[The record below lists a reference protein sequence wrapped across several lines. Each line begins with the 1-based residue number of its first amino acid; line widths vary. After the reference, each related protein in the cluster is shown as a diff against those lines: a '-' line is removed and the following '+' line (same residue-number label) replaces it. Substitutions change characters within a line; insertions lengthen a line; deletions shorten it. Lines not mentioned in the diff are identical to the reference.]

1 MVTPTPRKSKVP
13 NILGDWDDVRFF
25 LAVAKTGS
33 FSAAATQLNT
43 KQTTVGRRI
52 QALERRLGA
61 KLFDRHRHGMEVTPA
76 ARGVLVQAESMMSN
90 ATAIERHLAGLDR
103 EMAGVVRIA
112 ATEGVAAQWLVP
124 RLGQL
129 RRTHPDIIVQVI
141 AGDQVLDL
149 ATRQAD
155 LAIRFFR
162 PTSNQLVAARVGQF
176 NMSILAAPNYIEQVI
191 AGGDQLVR
199 GRAEE
204 ADGEVGL
211 AAPNYIEQY
220 GLPQKLDDL
229 REHHIVDHTVLHSL
243 PAMKPWSEV
252 VERSPSVV
260 LRTNSSYAAMEAVS
274 VGYGISVFPDYVT
287 KMTNLMAAPID
298 LKIVR
303 DIWLVSHEETNK
315 GARIR
320 TVIDYVREQFRV
332 DEREW
337 FSVPPGRSSL
347 VAA

>member
-1 MVTPTPRKSKVP
+1 MVTTPPRKSKVP

-76 ARGVLVQAESMMSN
+76 ARGVLVQAESMLSN
-90 ATAIERHLAGLDR
+90 ATSIERHLAGLDR
-103 EMAGVVRIA
+103 EMAGIVRIA
-112 ATEGVAAQWLVP
+112 ATEGIAANWLVG

-129 RRTHPDIIVQVI
+129 RSAHPDIVVQVI
-141 AGDQVLDL
+141 ASDQVLDL

-162 PTSNQLVAARVGQF
+162 PTSNQLVAARVGQVNF
-176 NMSILAAPNYIEQVI
+176 SIFAAPSYV
-191 AGGDQLVR
+191 DR
-199 GRAEE
+199 
-204 ADGEVGL
+204 
-211 AAPNYIEQY
+211 Y
-220 GLPQKLDDL
+220 GLPQRIDDL
-229 REHHIVDHTVLHSL
+229 RDHHIVDHTTLHNL
-243 PAMKPWSEV
+243 AAMKPWSEI
-252 VERSPSVV
+252 VERSTSVV
-260 LRTNSSYAAMEAVS
+260 LRTNSSYAAVEAVK
-274 VGYGISVFPDYVT
+274 VGYGLSVFPDYVA
-287 KMTNLMAAPID
+287 KSANLLAAPID

-320 TVIDYVREQFRV
+320 TVIDYVREQFRQ

-337 FSVPPGRSSL
+337 FSTQARGAPM
-347 VAA
+347 AAA

>member
-1 MVTPTPRKSKVP
+1 MATPSPRKSKVP

-33 FSAAATQLNT
+33 FSAAATQLST

-90 ATAIERHLAGLDR
+90 ATSIERHLAGLDR

-112 ATEGVAAQWLVP
+112 CTEGIAAHWLVP
-124 RLGQL
+124 RLDQL
-129 RRTHPDIIVQVI
+129 RRRHPDIIVQVI

-162 PTSNQLVAARVGQF
+162 PTSNQLVAAKVGQF
-176 NMSILAAPNYIEQVI
+176 NVSIFAAPS
-191 AGGDQLVR
+191 
-199 GRAEE
+199 
-204 ADGEVGL
+204 
-211 AAPNYIEQY
+211 YIEQY
-220 GLPQKLDDL
+220 GLPQRLEDL
-229 REHHIVDHTVLHSL
+229 REHHIVDHTTLHSL

-252 VERSPSVV
+252 VERSPNVV
-260 LRTNSSYAAMEAVS
+260 LRTNSSYSAVEAVR

-287 KMTNLMAAPID
+287 KSSNLVAAPID
-298 LKIVR
+298 LRIVR

-320 TVIDYVREQFRV
+320 TVIDYIRELFRR

-337 FSVPPGRSSL
+337 FSGTIAKNGSM
-347 VAA
+347 AA

>member
-1 MVTPTPRKSKVP
+1 MAAVPPTKSKVP

-90 ATAIERHLAGLDR
+90 ATSIERHLAGLDR

-112 ATEGVAAQWLVP
+112 STEGIAANWLVP
-124 RLGQL
+124 RLSEL

-176 NMSILAAPNYIEQVI
+176 NMSVFAAPTYVEQF
-191 AGGDQLVR
+191 GM
-199 GRAEE
+199 
-204 ADGEVGL
+204 
-211 AAPNYIEQY
+211 
-220 GLPQKLDDL
+220 PQSLEDL

-252 VERSPSVV
+252 VERTPSVV

-274 VGYGISVFPDYVT
+274 VGYGISVFPDYVS
-287 KMTNLMAAPID
+287 KMSNLQPAPID
-298 LKIVR
+298 LRIVR

-320 TVIDYVREQFRV
+320 TVIDYVREKFRE

-337 FSVPPGRSSL
+337 FSVPTNRGSL

>member
-1 MVTPTPRKSKVP
+1 MVTPPARKSKVP

-52 QALERRLGA
+52 QALKRRLGA

-76 ARGVLVQAESMMSN
+76 ARGVLVQAESMLSN

-103 EMAGVVRIA
+103 EMSGVVRIA
-112 ATEGVAAQWLVP
+112 ATEGLAAHWLVP
-124 RLGQL
+124 RLARL
-129 RRTHPDIIVQVI
+129 RRSHPDIIVQVV

-176 NMSILAAPNYIEQVI
+176 TMSAFAAPSYIEQH
-191 AGGDQLVR
+191 GQPR
-199 GRAEE
+199 T
-204 ADGEVGL
+204 
-211 AAPNYIEQY
+211 
-220 GLPQKLDDL
+220 LDEL
-229 REHHIVDHTVLHSL
+229 RDHQIVDHTVLHGL
-243 PAMKPWSEV
+243 PAMKPWSEI

-260 LRTNSSYAAMEAVS
+260 LRTNSSYAALEAVS

-287 KMTNLMAAPID
+287 RISSLVPVPID
-298 LKIVR
+298 LGILR

-315 GARIR
+315 GMRIR
-320 TVIDYVREQFRV
+320 TVIDYVREQFRN

-337 FSVPPGRSSL
+337 FSASTTR
-347 VAA
+347 AAAAAA

>member
-1 MVTPTPRKSKVP
+1 M
-13 NILGDWDDVRFF
+13 
-25 LAVAKTGS
+25 
-33 FSAAATQLNT
+33 
-43 KQTTVGRRI
+43 
-52 QALERRLGA
+52 GA

-124 RLGQL
+124 RLGLL
-129 RRTHPDIIVQVI
+129 RRSHPDIVVQVI

-176 NMSILAAPNYIEQVI
+176 NMSILAAPS
-191 AGGDQLVR
+191 
-199 GRAEE
+199 
-204 ADGEVGL
+204 
-211 AAPNYIEQY
+211 YIEQY

-243 PAMKPWSEV
+243 PSMKSWTEV

-287 KMTNLMAAPID
+287 KMTNLLAAPID

-320 TVIDYVREQFRV
+320 TVIDYVRDQFRQ

-337 FSVPPGRSSL
+337 FSVPANRASL

>member
-1 MVTPTPRKSKVP
+1 MVTTPPRKSKVP

-76 ARGVLVQAESMMSN
+76 ARGVLMQAESMMSN
-90 ATAIERHLAGLDR
+90 ATSIERHLAGLDR
-103 EMAGVVRIA
+103 EMAGIVRIA
-112 ATEGVAAQWLVP
+112 ATEGLAAHWLVP
-124 RLGQL
+124 RLSQL
-129 RRTHPDIIVQVI
+129 RRSHPDIIVQAI

-176 NMSILAAPNYIEQVI
+176 NMSILASASYV
-191 AGGDQLVR
+191 
-199 GRAEE
+199 
-204 ADGEVGL
+204 
-211 AAPNYIEQY
+211 EQY
-220 GLPQKLDDL
+220 GLPQKLSDL
-229 REHHIVDHTVLHSL
+229 REHHIVDHTTLHTL
-243 PAMKPWSEV
+243 PAMKPWSEA
-252 VERSPSVV
+252 VESSTNIV
-260 LRTNSSYAAMEAVS
+260 LRTNSSYAAIAAVQ

-287 KMTNLMAAPID
+287 KSSTLIAAPID
-298 LKIVR
+298 LNIIR

-315 GARIR
+315 GVRIR
-320 TVIDYVREQFRV
+320 TVIDYVREQFRI

-337 FSVPPGRSSL
+337 FSASL
-347 VAA
+347 RGNSMVAA

>member
-1 MVTPTPRKSKVP
+1 MMVTPPSRKSKVP

-76 ARGVLVQAESMMSN
+76 ARGVLVQAESMLSN

-103 EMAGVVRIA
+103 EMSGVVRIA
-112 ATEGVAAQWLVP
+112 STEGLAAHWLVP
-124 RLGQL
+124 RLDRL
-129 RRTHPDIIVQVI
+129 RRSHPDIIVQVV

-162 PTSNQLVAARVGQF
+162 PTSNQLVAAKVGQF
-176 NMSILAAPNYIEQVI
+176 NMSVFAAPSYIERHGQP
-191 AGGDQLVR
+191 R
-199 GRAEE
+199 T
-204 ADGEVGL
+204 
-211 AAPNYIEQY
+211 
-220 GLPQKLDDL
+220 LDEL
-229 REHHIVDHTVLHSL
+229 RDHQIVDHTVLHGL
-243 PAMKPWSEV
+243 PAMKPWSEI

-260 LRTNSSYAAMEAVS
+260 LRTNSSYAALEAVA

-287 KMTNLMAAPID
+287 KISNLVAAPID
-298 LKIVR
+298 LRIVR
-303 DIWLVSHEETNK
+303 DIWLVSHEETNR

-320 TVIDYVREQFRV
+320 TVIDYVREQFRI
-332 DEREW
+332 DERER
-337 FSVPPGRSSL
+337 FSASGPR
-347 VAA
+347 AAAAA

>member
-1 MVTPTPRKSKVP
+1 MVNPSPRKSKVP

-52 QALERRLGA
+52 Q
-61 KLFDRHRHGMEVTPA
+61 
-76 ARGVLVQAESMMSN
+76 
-90 ATAIERHLAGLDR
+90 
-103 EMAGVVRIA
+103 
-112 ATEGVAAQWLVP
+112 
-124 RLGQL
+124 
-129 RRTHPDIIVQVI
+129 
-141 AGDQVLDL
+141 VLDL

-176 NMSILAAPNYIEQVI
+176 NMSIFAAPS
-191 AGGDQLVR
+191 
-199 GRAEE
+199 
-204 ADGEVGL
+204 
-211 AAPNYIEQY
+211 YIEQY
-220 GLPQKLDDL
+220 GMPQKLEDM
-229 REHHIVDHTVLHSL
+229 REHHIVDHTTLHSL

-260 LRTNSSYAAMEAVS
+260 LRTNSSYAAVEAVR

-287 KMTNLMAAPID
+287 KSSNLVAAPID
-298 LKIVR
+298 LRIVR

-320 TVIDYVREQFRV
+320 TVIDYVREQFRQ
-332 DEREW
+332 DERDW
-337 FSVPPGRSSL
+337 FSVTVRGTAM
-347 VAA
+347 AAA

>member
-1 MVTPTPRKSKVP
+1 MANSSPRKSKVP

-76 ARGVLVQAESMMSN
+76 ARGVLVQAESMLSN
-90 ATAIERHLAGLDR
+90 ATEG
-103 EMAGVVRIA
+103 IA
-112 ATEGVAAQWLVP
+112 AHWLVP
-124 RLGQL
+124 RLDQL
-129 RRTHPDIIVQVI
+129 RRSHPDIIVQVI

-176 NMSILAAPNYIEQVI
+176 NMSIFAAPS
-191 AGGDQLVR
+191 
-199 GRAEE
+199 
-204 ADGEVGL
+204 
-211 AAPNYIEQY
+211 YIEQY
-220 GLPQKLDDL
+220 GLPQRLEDL
-229 REHHIVDHTVLHSL
+229 RDHHIVDHTTLHTL

-252 VERSPSVV
+252 VERSPNVV
-260 LRTNSSYAAMEAVS
+260 LRTNSSYSAVEAVR

-287 KMTNLMAAPID
+287 KSSNLVAAPID
-298 LKIVR
+298 LRIVR

-320 TVIDYVREQFRV
+320 TVIDYVRDQFRQ

-337 FSVPPGRSSL
+337 FSPPSTRAT
-347 VAA
+347 AA

>member
-1 MVTPTPRKSKVP
+1 MVAVPPNKSKVP

-90 ATAIERHLAGLDR
+90 ATSIERHLAGLDR

-112 ATEGVAAQWLVP
+112 STEGIAAHWLVP
-124 RLGQL
+124 RLSQL

-176 NMSILAAPNYIEQVI
+176 NMSVFAAPSYIEQF
-191 AGGDQLVR
+191 
-199 GRAEE
+199 
-204 ADGEVGL
+204 
-211 AAPNYIEQY
+211 
-220 GLPQKLDDL
+220 GLPQSLEDL

-252 VERSPSVV
+252 VERTPSVV

-274 VGYGISVFPDYVT
+274 VGYGISVFPDYVS
-287 KMTNLMAAPID
+287 KMSNLQPAPID
-298 LKIVR
+298 LRIVR

-320 TVIDYVREQFRV
+320 TVIDYVREKFRE

-337 FSVPPGRSSL
+337 FSVPSNRGSL

>member
-1 MVTPTPRKSKVP
+1 MVTTPPRKSKVP

-90 ATAIERHLAGLDR
+90 ATSIERHLAGLDR
-103 EMAGVVRIA
+103 EMAGIVRIA
-112 ATEGVAAQWLVP
+112 ATEGIAANWLVG

-129 RRTHPDIIVQVI
+129 RSAHPDIVVQVI
-141 AGDQVLDL
+141 ASDQVLDL

-162 PTSNQLVAARVGQF
+162 PTSNQLVAARVGQVNF
-176 NMSILAAPNYIEQVI
+176 SIFAAPSYV
-191 AGGDQLVR
+191 DR
-199 GRAEE
+199 
-204 ADGEVGL
+204 
-211 AAPNYIEQY
+211 Y
-220 GLPQKLDDL
+220 GLPQKVEDL
-229 REHHIVDHTVLHSL
+229 RDHHIVDHTTLHNL
-243 PAMKPWSEV
+243 AAMKPWSEI
-252 VERSPSVV
+252 VERSSSIV
-260 LRTNSSYAAMEAVS
+260 LRTNSSYAAIEAVK
-274 VGYGISVFPDYVT
+274 VGYGLSVFPDYVA
-287 KMTNLMAAPID
+287 KSANLMAAPID

-315 GARIR
+315 GVRIR
-320 TVIDYVREQFRV
+320 TVIDYVREQFRQ

-337 FSVPPGRSSL
+337 FSTTARGNSVT
-347 VAA
+347 AA

>member
-1 MVTPTPRKSKVP
+1 MNPTPPRKAKVP

-76 ARGVLVQAESMMSN
+76 ARGVLVQAESMLSN

-103 EMAGVVRIA
+103 EMSGVVRIA
-112 ATEGVAAQWLVP
+112 ATEGIASHWLVP
-124 RLGQL
+124 RLDGL
-129 RRTHPDIIVQVI
+129 RHTHPDIVVQVI
-141 AGDQVLDL
+141 ASDQVLDL

-162 PTSNQLVAARVGQF
+162 PSSNQLVAARVGQF
-176 NMSILAAPNYIEQVI
+176 NMSVFAAPSYV
-191 AGGDQLVR
+191 
-199 GRAEE
+199 
-204 ADGEVGL
+204 
-211 AAPNYIEQY
+211 EQY
-220 GLPQKLDDL
+220 GLPQTLEEL

-243 PAMKPWSEV
+243 PIMKPWSEV
-252 VERSPSVV
+252 VERSPSIV
-260 LRTNSSYAAMEAVS
+260 LRTNSSYAAMEAVR

-287 KMTNLMAAPID
+287 KMSKLVPTPID

-303 DIWLVSHEETNK
+303 DIWLVSHEETNR

-320 TVIDYVREQFRV
+320 TVIDYVRDQFRH

-337 FSVPPGRSSL
+337 FTLGGSRPVP
-347 VAA
+347 AAA

>member
-1 MVTPTPRKSKVP
+1 MNTAPTRKTKVP

-103 EMAGVVRIA
+103 EMAGIVRIA
-112 ATEGVAAQWLVP
+112 ATEGIAAHWLVP
-124 RLGQL
+124 RLGLL

-162 PTSNQLVAARVGQF
+162 PTSNQLVAARVGQV
-176 NMSILAAPNYIEQVI
+176 NMSIFAAPSYV
-191 AGGDQLVR
+191 
-199 GRAEE
+199 
-204 ADGEVGL
+204 
-211 AAPNYIEQY
+211 EQY
-220 GLPQKLDDL
+220 GLPQKFEDL
-229 REHHIVDHTVLHSL
+229 REHHIVDHTTLHAL

-252 VERSPSVV
+252 VERTPSVV
-260 LRTNSSYAAMEAVS
+260 LRTNSSYAAMEAVQT
-274 VGYGISVFPDYVT
+274 GYGISVFPDYIA
-287 KMTNLMAAPID
+287 KSSNLLAAPID

-320 TVIDYVREQFRV
+320 TVIDYVRDQFRQ

-337 FSVPPGRSSL
+337 FSTTPRSSSSSM
-347 VAA
+347 AAA

>member
-1 MVTPTPRKSKVP
+1 MVTNSPRKNKVP

-76 ARGVLVQAESMMSN
+76 ARGVLVQAESMLSN
-90 ATAIERHLAGLDR
+90 ATSIERHLAGLDR
-103 EMAGVVRIA
+103 EMAGIVRIA
-112 ATEGVAAQWLVP
+112 ATEGIAAHWLVP

-129 RRTHPDIIVQVI
+129 RTTHPDIIVQVI
-141 AGDQVLDL
+141 ASDQVLDL

-162 PTSNQLVAARVGQF
+162 PTSNQLVAARVGQVNF
-176 NMSILAAPNYIEQVI
+176 SIFAAPSYIE
-191 AGGDQLVR
+191 R
-199 GRAEE
+199 
-204 ADGEVGL
+204 
-211 AAPNYIEQY
+211 Y
-220 GLPQKLDDL
+220 GMPQKLDDL
-229 REHHIVDHTVLHSL
+229 REHHIVDHTTLHSL
-243 PAMKPWSEV
+243 AAMKPWSEV

-260 LRTNSSYAAMEAVS
+260 LRTNSSYAAVEAVQ

-287 KMTNLMAAPID
+287 KSSNLVPAPID

-320 TVIDYVREQFRV
+320 TVIDYVREQFRQ

-337 FSVPPGRSSL
+337 FSTAVRGAPL
-347 VAA
+347 AAA

>member
-1 MVTPTPRKSKVP
+1 MVSTPPRKNKIP

-76 ARGVLVQAESMMSN
+76 ARGVMVQAESMMAN
-90 ATAIERHLAGLDR
+90 AAAIERHLAGLDR
-103 EMAGVVRIA
+103 EMAGVVRVA
-112 ATEGVAAQWLVP
+112 ATEGLAAKWLVP
-124 RLGQL
+124 RLTEL
-129 RRTHPDIIVQVI
+129 RRRHSDIVVQVI
-141 AGDQVLDL
+141 VGDQVLDL

-162 PTSNQLVAARVGQF
+162 PTSHQLVAARVGQF
-176 NMSILAAPNYIEQVI
+176 SMSIFAAPSYIEQF
-191 AGGDQLVR
+191 GMPQEL
-199 GRAEE
+199 EE
-204 ADGEVGL
+204 
-211 AAPNYIEQY
+211 
-220 GLPQKLDDL
+220 L
-229 REHHIVDHTVLHSL
+229 RDHHLIDHTTLHSL
-243 PAMKPWSEV
+243 PAMRPWSEI
-252 VERSPSVV
+252 VERSPNVV
-260 LRTNSSYAAMEAVS
+260 LRTNSSHSAMEAVKAS
-274 VGYGISVFPDYVT
+274 WGLSIFPSYSSKT
-287 KMTNLMAAPID
+287 ANIIEAPIS
-298 LKIVR
+298 LGIVR

-320 TVIDYVREQFRV
+320 AVIDYIREQFRQ

-337 FSVPPGRSSL
+337 FSLTQRGSG
-347 VAA
+347 AAA

>member
-1 MVTPTPRKSKVP
+1 MVTPTPRKNKVP

-124 RLGQL
+124 RLSEL
-129 RRTHPDIIVQVI
+129 RRSHPDIIVQVI

-176 NMSILAAPNYIEQVI
+176 NMSIFAAPS
-191 AGGDQLVR
+191 
-199 GRAEE
+199 
-204 ADGEVGL
+204 
-211 AAPNYIEQY
+211 YIEQY
-220 GLPQKLDDL
+220 GLPQKLEDM
-229 REHHIVDHTVLHSL
+229 REHHVVDHTTLHSL

-260 LRTNSSYAAMEAVS
+260 LRTNSSYAAMEAVN

-320 TVIDYVREQFRV
+320 TVIDYVREQFRQ

-337 FSVPPGRSSL
+337 FSPPSSR
-347 VAA
+347 AAIG

>member
-1 MVTPTPRKSKVP
+1 MLTTPPRKTKVP

-33 FSAAATQLNT
+33 FSAAAAQLST

-90 ATAIERHLAGLDR
+90 ATSIERHLAGLDR
-103 EMAGVVRIA
+103 EMAGIVRIA
-112 ATEGVAAQWLVP
+112 ATEGIAAHWLVP

-129 RRTHPDIIVQVI
+129 RTTHPDIIVQVI
-141 AGDQVLDL
+141 ASDQVLDL

-162 PTSNQLVAARVGQF
+162 PTSAQLVAARVGQVNF
-176 NMSILAAPNYIEQVI
+176 SVFVAPSYVE
-191 AGGDQLVR
+191 R
-199 GRAEE
+199 
-204 ADGEVGL
+204 
-211 AAPNYIEQY
+211 Y
-220 GLPQKLDDL
+220 GMPKRLDDL
-229 REHHIVDHTVLHSL
+229 RDHHIVDHTTLHSL
-243 PAMKPWSEV
+243 AAMKPWSEV

-260 LRTNSSYAAMEAVS
+260 LRTNSSFAALQAVE

-287 KMTNLMAAPID
+287 KSSNLVAAPID

-315 GARIR
+315 GVRIR
-320 TVIDYVREQFRV
+320 TVIDYVREQFRQ

-337 FSVPPGRSSL
+337 FSTTIRGTPM
-347 VAA
+347 AAA